1 MSANYSQMEMALMDL
16 DRAVSHLA
24 RQADGIKN
32 KMSAQKGQTN
42 DLFAL
47 LGSAGGSAIIN
58 HPAGELDLGVIERR
72 LDATIAQIEDL
83 LSEDAMAGAQ

>member
-24 RQADGIKN
+24 READGIKS
-32 KMSAQKGQTN
+32 KLSAKKGQSG

-47 LGSAGGSAIIN
+47 LGSAAGSNVAV
-58 HPAGELDLGVIERR
+58 HPAGTLDLGAIERR

-83 LSEDAMAGAQ
+83 LTDEAMAGA

>member
-16 DRAVSHLA
+16 DRAVSNLS
-24 RQADGIKN
+24 RQAEGIKS
-32 KMSAQKGQTN
+32 KISAQKSQSN

-47 LGSAGGSAIIN
+47 LGSANGSNVSN
-58 HPAGELDLGVIERR
+58 HPAGTLDLGAIERK

-83 LSEDAMAGAQ
+83 LNEDMMAGA